1 MLQVCLQMFFS
12 EGLNRSLGFC
22 AQAKERHWWQE
33 CCSGFLSIQS
43 CSHSKAWLPAD
54 VQGPPQ
60 SHFVF
65 SHPRKFTNLTKNTKS
80 HLKGKCSVPQHDTT
94 EFRLFAKWQTPKKE
108 AASNLWTIC
117 LEACTWACWW
127 EGRSMPD
134 TGVFSSPQ
142 NTAEIRS
149 SHFCSWKPKSEVTR
163 TKKDNASFTPRTATS
178 ITWSHSKYH
187 NIL

>member
-12 EGLNRSLGFC
+12 EGLNRPLGLHSR
-22 AQAKERHWWQE
+22 AKEQCWWQE

-43 CSHSKAWLPAD
+43 SSHSKAWPLAD
-54 VQGPPQ
+54 VQDPPH

-80 HLKGKCSVPQHDTT
+80 HLKGKCSVLQLDTT
-94 EFRLFAKWQTPKKE
+94 EFRLFAKWQNPKE
-108 AASNLWTIC
+108 EETSNLWTGC

-127 EGRSMPD
+127 ERQSILILE
-134 TGVFSSPQ
+134 FSHLPIIQ
-142 NTAEIRS
+142 LKTEIFIS
-149 SHFCSWKPKSEVTR
+149 VLPNQSQKLPGQ
-163 TKKDNASFTPRTATS
+163 KKMMHFTPRTATLT
-178 ITWSHSKYH
+178 TWFHLKYR